1 MKFCLTLL
9 FLFVLATSV
18 LAHKVNIFAYVDGQ
32 TVFAESYYPD
42 GRPVVAGKV
51 QVLDT
56 EQQLLLQGVTDAE
69 GLFQFALPAASE
81 LVLEVDAGMGHRNS
95 YLLKQQ
101 AMDNN

>member
-18 LAHKVNIFAYVDGQ
+18 LAHKANIFAYVDGQ